1 MANHLL
7 TDSKDSH
14 VSVFIT

>member
-7 TDSKDSH
+7 TDLKDSH